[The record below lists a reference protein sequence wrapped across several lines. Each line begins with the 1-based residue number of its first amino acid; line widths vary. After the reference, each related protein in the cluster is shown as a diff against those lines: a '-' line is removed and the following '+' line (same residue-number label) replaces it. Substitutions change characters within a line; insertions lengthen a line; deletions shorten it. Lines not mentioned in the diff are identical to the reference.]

1 MEKNYEENDYEN
13 SNEDEEISSRYL
25 AESFIHNPQEKDYPV
40 QTTEII
46 KLGEEKHQKYLE
58 KIAIELLIE
67 EYGDL

>member
-13 SNEDEEISSRYL
+13 WDEDEEISSRYL
-25 AESFIHNPQEKDYPV
+25 AEIFIHNPPEKDYSV